1 MIIIQNMVQ
10 IDKNLPEPVYLQ
22 LSNGIAGIIQQGL
35 LKPGTALPSS
45 RKLAEMYEIHRKTAV
60 AAFDELQAMGWA
72 EAQPR
77 KGFFV
82 AAKLPVTRPRAA
94 TKNGVSYSGAGYP
107 GADYPAGFPA
117 GYSAVSVYP
126 AATAYALD
134 RRTYAFDR

>member
-45 RKLAEMYEIHRKTAV
+45 RKLAEMYDIHRKTAV

-72 EAQPR
+72 EALPR
-77 KGFFV
+77 KGLFV
-82 AAKLPVTRPRAA
+82 ALKLPVTRPRRVP
-94 TKNGVSYSGAGYP
+94 TGNGVPSGSGAASGS
-107 GADYPAGFPA
+107 GLTSG
-117 GYSAVSVYP
+117 
-126 AATAYALD
+126 
-134 RRTYAFDR
+134 